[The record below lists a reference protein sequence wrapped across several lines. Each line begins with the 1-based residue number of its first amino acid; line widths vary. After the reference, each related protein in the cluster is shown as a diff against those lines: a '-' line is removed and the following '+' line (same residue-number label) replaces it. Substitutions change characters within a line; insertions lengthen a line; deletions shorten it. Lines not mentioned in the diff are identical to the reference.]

1 MKNTKI
7 SSKIFII
14 TVIFAVGMFIGSL
27 LNNSNAPKQSEQ
39 TVSATVWTCSMHPQ
53 IRQPE
58 PGQCP
63 ICAMDLIP
71 ATSDNTNS
79 DNTIPELKLGK
90 AAIALADI
98 ETYEVTRG
106 LPKKNM
112 RLYGSIVIDET
123 QKGNITAWF
132 PGRIEKQ
139 YINYQ
144 GATIQKGDPLVKIYS
159 PELFTAQKEYLA
171 TLNSPNSM
179 VSAES
184 AAKKLELLGLT
195 HEQINEIKE
204 NNHAM
209 EHITIKSPVNGI
221 VLYINSRE
229 GNYVKTGS
237 TIYEI
242 AGLDQL
248 WIELEAFESEISWIN
263 KGSQLTY
270 SLDSKPGQEYHASID
285 FIEPVMKNGTRTSVI
300 RSTINN
306 KKGELKPGMYVTGE
320 INTASSKANANE
332 LLIPASAPLL
342 TGKRAIVYIQDK
354 QDKGT
359 FYGREVKLGSLANDM
374 YVVKS
379 GLNAGDN
386 VVTKGNFKIDSA
398 LQLMGKT
405 SMMSASMIGNMTME
419 HQHKETDHQTEHS
432 MNSKTMNVK
441 LPSMDSK
448 QIKDLYS
455 NYFELQKNLSL
466 DNLAKSKTSA
476 KHILNGLKTINSK
489 NNALEKIEN
498 ASQEIDKSESIQQA
512 RKSFHTIS
520 NVMIELANQ
529 KVMPENSNVYK
540 VHCPMAFDNTGADW
554 LQTHKE
560 VENPYFGS
568 QMYHCGSVEATLQES
583 AKNNI
588 DVENI
593 YSSYFDLQKA
603 LSKDDLKNAQS
614 VSAKLVKMLPKITSG
629 SFESIKASA
638 VSISISE
645 SIDEARTKF
654 QPLSNAMIDLAK
666 ENKTPANSSLYIV
679 HCPMAFNN
687 TGADWLQTHK
697 DVENPYFGSQMY
709 RCGSV
714 TGTLKENDKGEQ

>member
-27 LNNSNAPKQSEQ
+27 FNNSDTPNQSEQ

-71 ATSDNTNS
+71 ATSNNTNS
-79 DNTIPELKLGK
+79 NNAIPELKLGK

-98 ETYEVTRG
+98 ETYKVKGG
-106 LPKKNM
+106 LPEKNM
-112 RLYGSIVIDET
+112 RLFGSIVIDET

-139 YINYQ
+139 FINYN
-144 GATIQKGDPLVKIYS
+144 GARIQKGDPLVKIYS
-159 PELFTAQKEYLA
+159 PELYTAQKEYLA
-171 TLNSPNSM
+171 ILNSPNSM

-195 HEQINEIKE
+195 TDQINGIKE
-204 NNHAM
+204 NGQAM
-209 EHITIKSPVNGI
+209 EYITIKSPVNGI
-221 VLYINSRE
+221 VLSINSRE

-237 TIYEI
+237 SIYEI

-270 SLDSKPGQEYHASID
+270 SLDAKPGQEYHASID

-300 RSTINN
+300 RATINN
-306 KKGELKPGMYVTGE
+306 KNGEIKPGMYVTGE
-320 INTASSKANANE
+320 IKTVSSVTNNNE

-354 QDKGT
+354 HDKGT
-359 FYGREVKLGSLANDM
+359 FYGREVKLGSLANNM

-386 VVTKGNFKIDSA
+386 VVTRGNFKIDSA

-405 SMMSASMIGNMTME
+405 SMMSASMIGNMNME
-419 HQHKETDHQTEHS
+419 NEHKETEHPAEHS
-432 MNSKTMNVK
+432 MQSHAMDEK
-441 LPSMDSK
+441 LPSMSSD
-448 QIKDLYS
+448 QIDELY
-455 NYFELQKNLSL
+455 NRYFELQKNLSL
-466 DNLAKSKTSA
+466 DDLEKSRKSA
-476 KHILNGLKTINSK
+476 KHILNGLKTIDSK
-489 NNALEKIEN
+489 NNTLEKIEN
-498 ASQEIDKSESIQQA
+498 ASQEIVKSESIQQA
-512 RKSFHTIS
+512 RKSFHEIS
-520 NVMIELANQ
+520 NIMIELGNQ
-529 KVMPENSNVYK
+529 KIMPANSNIYK
-540 VHCPMAFDNTGADW
+540 IHCPMAFDNTGANW

-583 AKNNI
+583 AKSDI

-593 YSSYFDLQKA
+593 YLSYFDLQKA
-603 LSKDDLKNAQS
+603 LSKDDLENAQKA
-614 VSAKLVKMLPKITSG
+614 SAKLVKMLPKKMS
-629 SFESIKASA
+629 SSLESIKASA
-638 VSISISE
+638 VSISNSG
-645 SIDEARTKF
+645 SIDDARTKF

-666 ENKTPANSSLYIV
+666 TNKIPANTNLYIV

-687 TGADWLQTHK
+687 TGGDWLQTHK
-697 DVENPYFGSQMY
+697 NVENPYFGSQMY

-714 TGTLKENDKGEQ
+714 TGTIKENDKGEQ